1 MRLTMLSEDTSLF
14 RIGLL
19 ALPVARGGSRS
30 LSMGSENSHHE
41 YGAIGGHNSEQPS
54 CRIPVSV
61 LAGLTSAFSEVA
73 DRNPDSR
80 LCELCSVLLVLLL
93 PPLPLLEPPPAMT
106 EGRLF

>member
-1 MRLTMLSEDTSLF
+1 MLF
-14 RIGLL
+14 
-19 ALPVARGGSRS
+19 
-30 LSMGSENSHHE
+30 
-41 YGAIGGHNSEQPS
+41 EQIIVRVRDPHL
-54 CRIPVSV
+54 PVSV

-93 PPLPLLEPPPAMT
+93 PPLPLLDPPPAMT